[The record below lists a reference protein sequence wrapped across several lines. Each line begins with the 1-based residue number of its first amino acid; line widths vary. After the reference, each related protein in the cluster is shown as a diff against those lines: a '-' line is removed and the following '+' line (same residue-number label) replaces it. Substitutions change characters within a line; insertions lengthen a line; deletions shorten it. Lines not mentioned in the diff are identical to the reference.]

1 MAGEQDAMPAV
12 LKANLLHTW
21 AKMKTQ
27 SDKRRFNVHF
37 QVGDWV
43 LLNLQ
48 PQDSGH
54 KPKYSMTI
62 QSPGY
67 LNRRK
72 GKFRSPITFN

>member
-12 LKANLLHTW
+12 LKVNLLHTW

-54 KPKYSMTI
+54 KILRLFKQMKRKI
-62 QSPGY
+62 QVTHH
-67 LNRRK
+67 
-72 GKFRSPITFN
+72 F